1 MNKHI
6 KIVAM
11 QLIFLALV
19 LAFVYFMYPKAEVN
33 VKGNIVNFKS
43 INAKVIAISEAPD
56 FSNPKYIELNESYN
70 FSFILE
76 PGTYYWK
83 ADNGLISGFKNE
95 FKINSE
101 VGMKINKKENES
113 ELKNIGNVKINVT
126 RTKEGVMVGRIILE
140 PDEAEKIEDET
151 GNKYIGREG

>member
-43 INAKVIAISEAPD
+43 INAKVIAISENPD
-56 FSNPKYIELNESYN
+56 FSNPRYLDLNEMKN
-70 FSFILE
+70 LE
-76 PGTYYWK
+76 IRNPKRFFAGIH
-83 ADNGLISGFKNE
+83 N
-95 FKINSE
+95 
-101 VGMKINKKENES
+101 
-113 ELKNIGNVKINVT
+113 
-126 RTKEGVMVGRIILE
+126 
-140 PDEAEKIEDET
+140 
-151 GNKYIGREG
+151 